1 MKMTDLR
8 AKARAIF
15 GPAIAEPMPNQP
27 NGAKAL
33 QQRANAR
40 PIPTYKVGGPVKKP
54 MPTPAASAASGN
66 RMAREEADEMRFMEM
81 MEPKQNRQ
89 SMPMRSGKPPV
100 YGVGK
105 PAFPDSAASAASGNR
120 VAKQEADEKKLMDAL
135 RGRDEGP
142 RKPVTLKEK
151 PVQVDLDE
159 KRKKVRLN
167 EKRVPVT
174 LDEKRVRVDKME
186 YKTGGKVQT
195 SSDTARK
202 LATEMGGMKKGG
214 KAKPKDGLAVMI
226 AIGKPMKPAKKM
238 NGGAMAAG
246 SKDMEASKVTREMA
260 MGGSPMGYMGGGS
273 PMGYAAGGAG
283 KTRKGQAP
291 IKKAQGGAAKVRKGM
306 MTPEGNIIDVMN
318 KMRGK

>member
-1 MKMTDLR
+1 MMKKR
-8 AKARAIF
+8 KF
-15 GPAIAEPMPNQP
+15 GANGMPST
-27 NGAKAL
+27 ADTK
-33 QQRANAR
+33 
-40 PIPTYKVGGPVKKP
+40 KSVKRIE
-54 MPTPAASAASGN
+54 AQ
-66 RMAREEADEMRFMEM
+66 EEAEMRFMDM

-105 PAFPDSAASAASGNR
+105 PAFPNSAASAASGNR

-186 YKTGGKVQT
+186 YKTGGKVQNMKM
-195 SSDTARK
+195 AK
-202 LATEMGGMKKGG
+202 GGSVSKRADGIAKKGHTKG
-214 KAKPKDGLAVMI
+214 KI
-226 AIGKPMKPAKKM
+226 C
-238 NGGAMAAG
+238 
-246 SKDMEASKVTREMA
+246 
-260 MGGSPMGYMGGGS
+260 
-273 PMGYAAGGAG
+273 
-283 KTRKGQAP
+283 
-291 IKKAQGGAAKVRKGM
+291 
-306 MTPEGNIIDVMN
+306 
-318 KMRGK
+318 